1 MAFVVRAPLVHV
13 AGYLW
18 TLSLLRLHTFSFVTH
33 WWETCGDLGM
43 CVPSVQ
49 GQYVL
54 VQVPKYSIQGTLYRT
69 SDELNGRNLLSGS
82 RTG

>member
-33 WWETCGDLGM
+33 TGGKPVAILE
-43 CVPSVQ
+43 CVCHRCKVNMYLYKFRSTP
-49 GQYVL
+49 YKEPYIVL
-54 VQVPKYSIQGTLYRT
+54 VM
-69 SDELNGRNLLSGS
+69 N
-82 RTG
+82 